1 LPFRFWGVED
11 EVGGKLWGVEGGG
24 LKLVGLI
31 HLFFWWVLE
40 RVIEI
45 FVQVFVSLG
54 YRAWKDSCWV
64 SYKTA

>member
-1 LPFRFWGVED
+1 M
-11 EVGGKLWGVEGGG
+11 KLVVSCGG

-31 HLFFWWVLE
+31 DLFFWWVLE

-45 FVQVFVSLG
+45 FVQEFVSLG
-54 YRAWKDSCWV
+54 YRAWKDSWWV